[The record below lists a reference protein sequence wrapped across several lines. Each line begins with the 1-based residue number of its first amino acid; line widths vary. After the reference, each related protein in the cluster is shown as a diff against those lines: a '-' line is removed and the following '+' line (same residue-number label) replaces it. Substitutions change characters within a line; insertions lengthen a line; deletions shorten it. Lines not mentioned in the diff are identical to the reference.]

1 MANKKYSKIIAEIQR
16 MRTKNNTNWMN
27 VLRLAFKFAP
37 KEASKI
43 MKKIN
48 FHDKKISSLIQKLG
62 K

>member
-1 MANKKYSKIIAEIQR
+1 MTNKKYSKIIAEIQR
-16 MRTKNNTNWMN
+16 IRAKNNTNWMN

-48 FHDKKISSLIQKLG
+48 SQDKKISSFIKKLG